1 MNKNT
6 DFKDFIKYVSQNVM
20 SMIGLSCYILADTF
34 FIANGIGD
42 KGLTA
47 LNLAIPVYSLVNG
60 IGLMLGVGGAT
71 KYAIT
76 RAQGQKVEG
85 NKIFTN
91 MTYTALII
99 GAVFVVL
106 GLFASGRIA
115 ALLGAN
121 QATYEMTDIYVKVIM
136 LFSPIFLIN
145 NIINCFVKND
155 NNPSLAMFAML
166 CGCGFNI
173 VFDYVFIFIAKLGML
188 GAVLA
193 TGFAP
198 VVGLIVLSCHFI
210 RKKNEFS
217 ITREEIDFPTIK
229 VAVQIGIPSLV
240 TELSSGIVIIIFN
253 LLILRIAR
261 NVGVAAYGIIANI
274 SLVCLAIHT
283 GIAQGIQP
291 IISHA
296 HGRGMRRRIANVYKY
311 ALITAIALS
320 LIMLAF
326 LCINADW
333 VAMVFNSDQSPEL
346 QSIAVEGIYLYFT
359 GIPFARINI
368 VVASYFASVE
378 RAVPAQIVSL
388 LRGFILIIPAVF
400 VLSFGFGLVGVWLA
414 FPITEVL
421 TVCLGLTFI
430 IKR

>member
-1 MNKNT
+1 
-6 DFKDFIKYVSQNVM
+6 
-20 SMIGLSCYILADTF
+20 
-34 FIANGIGD
+34 
-42 KGLTA
+42 
-47 LNLAIPVYSLVNG
+47 
-60 IGLMLGVGGAT
+60 
-71 KYAIT
+71 
-76 RAQGQKVEG
+76 
-85 NKIFTN
+85 
-91 MTYTALII
+91 
-99 GAVFVVL
+99 
-106 GLFASGRIA
+106 
-115 ALLGAN
+115 
-121 QATYEMTDIYVKVIM
+121 
-136 LFSPIFLIN
+136 
-145 NIINCFVKND
+145 
-155 NNPSLAMFAML
+155 
-166 CGCGFNI
+166 
-173 VFDYVFIFIAKLGML
+173 ML

-198 VVGLIVLSCHFI
+198 VVGLIVLSAHFI

-217 ITREEIDFPTIK
+217 ITREGIDFPTIK

-253 LLILRIAR
+253 LLILRIAG

-296 HGRGMRRRIANVYKY
+296 HGRGMRQRIANVFKY
-311 ALITAIALS
+311 ALITAIVLS

-333 VAMVFNSDQSPEL
+333 VAMVFNRDQSPEL
-346 QSIAVEGIYLYFT
+346 QNIAVEGIYLYFT
-359 GIPFARINI
+359 GIPFAGINI
-368 VVASYFASVE
+368 VLASYFASVE

-430 IKR
+430 KKR

>member
-173 VFDYVFIFIAKLGML
+173 VFDYVFIFIAKIGML

-217 ITREEIDFPTIK
+217 ITREGIDFPTIK

-333 VAMVFNSDQSPEL
+333 VAMVFNRDQSPEL
-346 QSIAVEGIYLYFT
+346 QNIAVEGIYLYFT
-359 GIPFARINI
+359 GIPFAGINI
-368 VVASYFASVE
+368 VLASYFASVE

-430 IKR
+430 KKR